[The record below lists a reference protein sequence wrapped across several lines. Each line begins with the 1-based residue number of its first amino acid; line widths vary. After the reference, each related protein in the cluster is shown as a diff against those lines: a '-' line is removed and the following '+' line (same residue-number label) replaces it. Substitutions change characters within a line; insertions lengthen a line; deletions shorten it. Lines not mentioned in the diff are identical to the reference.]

1 MDFLL
6 SSVVNRPQ
14 LSLLFFPNTKRHI
27 RNKYHPRHLLRSD
40 LHVFNFR
47 FNCESSALLCQ
58 AMECTC
64 LSLEVNLTYCCI
76 YSVHFYKASTH
87 SSTVCQESS
96 CLAINYL
103 TDGTITASQS
113 NVFLVPLI
121 CILKQLHYYNVF

>member
-1 MDFLL
+1 MHKKNYDSDFLL
-6 SSVVNRPQ
+6 SSVVNRPPT
-14 LSLLFFPNTKRHI
+14 LTAFLNTKRHI
-27 RNKYHPRHLLRSD
+27 QNKYHLRHLVRSD

-76 YSVHFYKASTH
+76 YSVHFYRASH

-96 CLAINYL
+96 YLAINYL

-121 CILKQLHYYNVF
+121 CIL